1 MTKLNI
7 KSPIVQSGKEH
18 HLQSSNNFD
27 FLRFFFAFIVIL
39 AHLIDLSRL
48 EWLKPYK
55 IFVDSQLAVAGFFV
69 ISGHLIYGSY
79 LRSKSV
85 KTYFINRAKRLLPA
99 YTLLVLAA
107 PIMLCLMSSYSLQ
120 SFWTHSKTFTYLLA
134 NLSFLNFLEP
144 CLPGV
149 FTDNAICA
157 VNGALWTIKI
167 EIGFYLSIPILVY
180 LMKRFQSK
188 QLFYALLYGSSLS
201 YHFLITFMGNH
212 NPQQADLFRLLEHQL
227 PAYFTYFAAGML
239 LHDFKTECIKLP
251 YFVYIIALCDLVFEY
266 RLGITILFPL
276 STALFV
282 IWVAYHFPV
291 LNRWGKHGDISY
303 GIYLIHF
310 PLIQVA
316 VQLGFFQRY
325 PFGLV
330 AITLIV
336 IVLCLAFLS
345 WHLLE
350 KRFLRMR

>member
-1 MTKLNI
+1 MTNLNT
-7 KSPIVQSGKEH
+7 KTHFVQSGNAL

-39 AHLIDLSRL
+39 AHLIDLSGL

-55 IFVDSQLAVAGFFV
+55 LIVDSQLAVAGFFV

-85 KTYFINRAKRLLPA
+85 KSYFINRAKRLLPA
-99 YTLLVLAA
+99 YVLLVLSA
-107 PIMLCLMSSYSLQ
+107 PIILCLMSSYPLQ
-120 SFWTHSKTFTYLLA
+120 TFWTVSKTYTYILA

-180 LMKRFQSK
+180 LMKRFPSK
-188 QLFYALLYGSSLS
+188 MIFYALLYGSSLC
-201 YHFLITFMGNH
+201 YHFLIAFMGNH
-212 NPQQADLFRLLEHQL
+212 NPEKAALMGLLEHQL

-239 LHDFKTECIKLP
+239 LHDFKKECINLP
-251 YFVYIIALCDLVFEY
+251 YYVYIIALCDLVFEY
-266 RLGITILFPL
+266 LMGITILFPL
-276 STALFV
+276 SIALMV
-282 IWVAYHFPV
+282 IGFAYRFPV
-291 LNRWGKHGDISY
+291 LNRWGKHGDVSY

-310 PLIQVA
+310 PMIQAA
-316 VQLGFFQRY
+316 VQLGFFQEY

-330 AITLIV
+330 AITIIV
-336 IVLCLAFLS
+336 IVMCLAFIS